1 MNVRLDKRCHC
12 ESLRQEETFSDWAD
26 FDKFSSAISDDP
38 RFLLGP
44 VEEDCANAGL
54 PEKWY
59 RCARCGT
66 IFRLVEPDPPFR
78 GLWTRVKPVPRGRL
92 K

>member
-1 MNVRLDKRCHC
+1 MNVRLDKGCHC
-12 ESLRQEETFSDWAD
+12 ESLRQEETFSGWAD
-26 FDKFSSAISDDP
+26 FDELSSAISDDP
-38 RFLLGP
+38 RFIIGP
-44 VEEDCANAGL
+44 VEEAYANAGL

-66 IFRLVEPDPPFR
+66 IFRLVEPDPPF
-78 GLWTRVKPVPRGRL
+78 GSLWTRVQPVRTGRL